1 MDERQ
6 QRDLL
11 ERLLI
16 HPPIASVLHR
26 LQMYDRTTWEHSLR
40 TARLT
45 IVLGILYGLRGED
58 LWQLG
63 CGGVLHDIGKLWV
76 PREILNSTGPLTD
89 REYRIIQLHPVS
101 GAWYLNYLG
110 GFSDTVL
117 ALVEQHH
124 VNCDGTGYPQ
134 VGRVHPWTG
143 LLRTADSYDAMVSR
157 RSYQYG
163 KTPEEA
169 LLDLQAHAQTWYD
182 ADAVRCIERW
192 IGNKGGYL

>member
-76 PREILNSTGPLTD
+76 PREILNSTGLLTD
-89 REYRIIQLHPVS
+89 RE
-101 GAWYLNYLG
+101 
-110 GFSDTVL
+110 
-117 ALVEQHH
+117 
-124 VNCDGTGYPQ
+124 
-134 VGRVHPWTG
+134 TG

-157 RSYQYG
+157 RSYQHG